1 MNGLPLIGQMR
12 ATATVARANMRIGE
26 RPDRP
31 LRAWLALLPYGS
43 TMLGAVAAGCARYP
57 DALAIVDDD
66 GAVTYAEL
74 WAHSTALARGL
85 QTLGVGSED
94 RIGILCRNSSR
105 FATALL
111 GGAKL
116 GADLVFLNT
125 GLAGPQ
131 LADVVEAEQVS
142 VLIHDDDFADLV
154 AAISAPVRLNAAAV
168 TRLVRTNDAHGVLV
182 PSRSSKLVILTSGT
196 TGRPK
201 GAARGGDGAAA
212 AATAAL
218 LGRIPLRARDTL
230 VLAAPFFHAWGLASL
245 TIGLALSATVVTR
258 RHFDPEQTLRDVA
271 SYRARGLI
279 AVPVMMQRI
288 CSVPPGVLASCD
300 TESLRVIACS
310 GSALP
315 GRLATEILDR
325 FGPVLYNVYGSTE
338 VATATIATPS
348 ELRSCPTTAGRPAP
362 GVRVQVLDAEG
373 RPAPPGAT
381 GRVFVGSA
389 SSFEG
394 YTSGGGGGKESHRG
408 LLSTGDLGHLDT
420 SGRLHID
427 GREDDMIVSGGENV
441 YPVEVEELLGQHPDV
456 AEVVVVG
463 VPDEQFGQALRAVV
477 VRREGCSVGED
488 SVRDYVRA
496 RLATYKVPRAV
507 QFVDELPRNAT
518 GKVLRRNLT

>member
-1 MNGLPLIGQMR
+1 MIGQVW
-12 ATATVARANMRIGE
+12 AIATVARANTLLGE
-26 RPDRP
+26 RPDRR
-31 LRAWLALLPYGS
+31 LRALLALLPYGS
-43 TMLGAVAAGCARYP
+43 TMLGAVAAGSARYP
-57 DALAIVDDD
+57 HALAIVDDD

-74 WAHSTALARGL
+74 WADSTSLARGL
-85 QTLGVGSED
+85 QAVGVGPHD

-105 FATALL
+105 FAVALL

-131 LADVVEAEQVS
+131 LADVVEAERVS
-142 VLIHDDDFADLV
+142 VLIHDTDFAEIV
-154 AAISAPVRLNAAAV
+154 APMTGPLRLDDAAV
-168 TRLVRTNDAHGVLV
+168 TRLVRDT
-182 PSRSSKLVILTSGT
+182 PSGALAAPPRTSRLVILTSGT

-201 GAARGGDGAAA
+201 GAARGADGAAA

-230 VLAAPFFHAWGLASL
+230 VLTAPFFHAWGLANL

-258 RHFDPEQTLRDVA
+258 RHFDPERTLRDVGE
-271 SYRARGLI
+271 YRARGLI
-279 AVPVMMQRI
+279 AVPAMMQRI
-288 CSVPPGVLASCD
+288 CSLPPAVLAECD
-300 TESLRVIACS
+300 TSSLRVIACS

-362 GVRVQVLDAEG
+362 GVRVQILDGEG
-373 RPAPPGAT
+373 RPVAPGRT

-394 YTSGGGGGKESHRG
+394 YTDGGNKEARSG
-408 LLSTGDLGHLDT
+408 LLATGDLGHLD
-420 SGRLHID
+420 SGGRLHID

-463 VPDEQFGQALRAVV
+463 VADEKFGQALKAVV
-477 VRREGCSVGED
+477 VLRDGGDVDADTLREF
-488 SVRDYVRA
+488 VRS
-496 RLATYKVPRAV
+496 RLARYKVPRSV
-507 QFVDELPRNAT
+507 EFLDELPRNAT
-518 GKVLRRNLT
+518 GKILRGRLT